1 MAKKILVLGEI
12 RDGSL
17 RNVSYE
23 AISAAKLLAD
33 GGEIV
38 ALLIGADAQSV
49 AQNMIQYGANRV
61 AEVSHNLS
69 HKQECFVRFLPE
81 LKKCV
86 FTPF

>member
-49 AQNMIQYGANRV
+49 A
-61 AEVSHNLS
+61 
-69 HKQECFVRFLPE
+69 
-81 LKKCV
+81 
-86 FTPF
+86 